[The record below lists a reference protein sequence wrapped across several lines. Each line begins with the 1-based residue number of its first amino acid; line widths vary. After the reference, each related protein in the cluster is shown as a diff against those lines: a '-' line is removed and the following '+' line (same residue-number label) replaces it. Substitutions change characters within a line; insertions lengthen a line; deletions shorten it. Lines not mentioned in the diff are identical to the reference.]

1 MNRRHTLRGAMLL
14 LMAALIA
21 PLSSYAQAASTSSVQ
36 AASTSSGHAYPTKPV
51 RVVSPY
57 PPGSSADIIGRIYA
71 PKLAETLGRP
81 FIVDNRAGASGNI
94 AGELVARAAPDG
106 YTLLL
111 LNTPIATS
119 PLLIKS
125 VPFDA
130 QRDFQ
135 PIGMLGLAPHILVVN
150 NSLPVKNVKE
160 LVALAKSRP
169 GKLAY
174 ASTGIGGGL
183 HLAMELLKLK
193 TGIDML
199 HVPYKG
205 SGTTVPD
212 MIGGRID
219 VMFGSAPAL
228 LPHVRS
234 GRIHALGI
242 ASLKRSAAA
251 PDLPTLAETGV
262 PGFESVSFTSLAA
275 PVATPRSVI
284 SLLNS
289 TIEKSA
295 QSPEVSSALAN
306 QGTDRAL
313 MTPEQVRAYIR
324 DEIAK
329 WSKVVTAAGVQ
340 AE

>member
-1 MNRRHTLRGAMLL
+1 MDRSHITRDRLL
-14 LMAALIA
+14 LLIAALIVLLPANARSA
-21 PLSSYAQAASTSSVQ
+21 PTG
-36 AASTSSGHAYPTKPV
+36 SGTTYPTRPV

-57 PPGSSADIIGRIYA
+57 PPGSSADIIGRIYS
-71 PKLAETLGRP
+71 PKLAEALGKP

-119 PLLIKS
+119 PLLIKG

-135 PIGMLGLAPHILVVN
+135 PIGMLGLAPHVLVVN
-150 NSLPVKNVKE
+150 NSMPVKNVKE

-169 GKLAY
+169 GKLVY

-183 HLAMELLKLK
+183 HLAMELLKLH

-205 SGTTVPD
+205 SSTTVPD

-228 LPHVRS
+228 LGHIRA
-234 GRIHALGI
+234 GRIRPLGI
-242 ASLKRSAAA
+242 ASAKRSAAA
-251 PDLPTLAETGV
+251 PDLPTIAETGL

-275 PVATPRSVI
+275 PAKTPRDIITV
-284 SLLNS
+284 LNS
-289 TIEKSA
+289 AIAQSA
-295 QSPEVSSALAN
+295 QTPEVSNALAS
-306 QGTDRAL
+306 QGTDLAL
-313 MTPEQVRAYIR
+313 MTPDEVRVYIR

-329 WSKVVTAAGVQ
+329 WRKVVVAAGVQ

>member
-1 MNRRHTLRGAMLL
+1 MDDRRHIPGVATLL
-14 LMAALIA
+14 LAAAFVA
-21 PLSSYAQAASTSSVQ
+21 PLSGYAQQ
-36 AASTSSGHAYPTKPV
+36 YPTKPV

-71 PKLAETLGRP
+71 PRLAEALGKP

-94 AGELVARAAPDG
+94 AAELVARASPDG

-111 LNTPIATS
+111 LNTPVATS
-119 PLLIKS
+119 PLLIKGLS
-125 VPFDA
+125 FDA

-135 PIGMLGLAPHILVVN
+135 PIGMLGLAPHLLVVN
-150 NSLPVKNVKE
+150 NSMPVKNVKE

-169 GKLAY
+169 GKLVY

-183 HLAMELLKLK
+183 HLAMELLRLD

-205 SGTTVPD
+205 SATTVPD

-228 LPHVRS
+228 LPHVRG
-234 GRIHALGI
+234 GRIRALGI
-242 ASLKRSAAA
+242 AAAKRSGAA
-251 PDLPTLAETGV
+251 PDIPTISESGV

-275 PVATPRSVI
+275 PTATPRRI
-284 SLLNS
+284 IALLNS
-289 TIEKSA
+289 TIAKSA
-295 QSPEVSSALAN
+295 QSPDVSSALAN
-306 QGTDRAL
+306 QGTDVVL
-313 MTPEQVRAYIR
+313 MTPEQTAAYVRE
-324 DEIAK
+324 EIAK
-329 WSKVVTAAGVQ
+329 WKKVVTVAGIKG
-340 AE
+340 E

>member
-1 MNRRHTLRGAMLL
+1 MHGRCTTRDVLLVIAAFIVPLPAHAQTTSTGAG
-14 LMAALIA
+14 
-21 PLSSYAQAASTSSVQ
+21 QT
-36 AASTSSGHAYPTKPV
+36 YPTKAV

-57 PPGSSADIIGRIYA
+57 PPGSSADIIGRIYS
-71 PKLAETLGRP
+71 PKFTEILGRP

-94 AGELVARAAPDG
+94 GGELVARAAPDG

-119 PLLIKS
+119 PLLFKNLA
-125 VPFDA
+125 FDV

-135 PIGMLGLAPHILVVN
+135 PIGMLALAPHLLVVN
-150 NSLPVKNVKE
+150 TSLPVKNVKE

-169 GKLAY
+169 GKLVY
-174 ASTGIGGGL
+174 ASTGIGGSL
-183 HLAMELLKLK
+183 HLSMEMLKMQ
-193 TGIDML
+193 TGTDML

-228 LPHVRS
+228 LPHVRA
-234 GRIHALGI
+234 GRIRPLGI
-242 ASLKRSAAA
+242 AAAKRSAAA
-251 PDLPTLAETGV
+251 PDIPTIDESGL
-262 PGFESVSFTSLAA
+262 PGFESVSLTSLAA
-275 PVATPRSVI
+275 PAATPRNI
-284 SLLNS
+284 IARLNS
-289 TIEKSA
+289 TIAKSA

-306 QGTDRAL
+306 QGADVVL
-313 MTPEQVRAYIR
+313 MTPDEVRAYIR
-324 DEIAK
+324 NEIVK
-329 WSKVVTAAGVQ
+329 WKKVVTAAGVK

>member
-1 MNRRHTLRGAMLL
+1 MRKKAGAERSLTGR
-14 LMAALIA
+14 AALLFLGA
-21 PLSSYAQAASTSSVQ
+21 FVVSFPSYAQTRF
-36 AASTSSGHAYPTKPV
+36 PTKPV
-51 RVVSPY
+51 CVVSPY

-71 PKLAETLGRP
+71 PKLAEALGRP

-94 AGELVARAAPDG
+94 AGDLVAHAAPDG

-119 PLLIKS
+119 PLIIQG

-150 NSLPVKNVKE
+150 NAMPVKNVKE

-169 GKLAY
+169 GKLVY

-183 HLAMELLKLK
+183 HLAMELFKLQ
-193 TGIDML
+193 TGTDML

-228 LPHVRS
+228 INHVRA
-234 GRIHALGI
+234 GRIRALGI

-251 PDLPTLAETGV
+251 PDMPTLAETGV
-262 PGFESVSFTSLAA
+262 PRFES
-275 PVATPRSVI
+275 
-284 SLLNS
+284 
-289 TIEKSA
+289 
-295 QSPEVSSALAN
+295 
-306 QGTDRAL
+306 
-313 MTPEQVRAYIR
+313 
-324 DEIAK
+324 
-329 WSKVVTAAGVQ
+329 
-340 AE
+340 

>member
-1 MNRRHTLRGAMLL
+1 MDRSHIRQAALL
-14 LMAALIA
+14 LTALSA
-21 PLSSYAQAASTSSVQ
+21 PLLSYAQN
-36 AASTSSGHAYPTKPV
+36 YPTKPV

-57 PPGSSADIIGRIYA
+57 PPGSSADIIGRIYS
-71 PKLAETLGRP
+71 PKLSEALGRP

-119 PLLIKS
+119 PLILKD

-135 PIGMLGLAPHILVVN
+135 PAGMLGLSPHFLVVN
-150 NSLPVKNVKE
+150 NAMPVKSMKE

-169 GKLAY
+169 GKLVY
-174 ASTGIGGGL
+174 ASTGIGGTL
-183 HLAMELLKLK
+183 HLAMESLKLQ

-205 SGTTVPD
+205 SAMTVPD

-219 VMFGSAPAL
+219 VMFGSVPAL
-228 LPHVRS
+228 IAHVRG
-234 GRIHALGI
+234 GRIRPLGI
-242 ASLKRSAAA
+242 ASAKRSAAA
-251 PDLPTLAETGV
+251 PDIPTIAESGL
-262 PGFESVSFTSLAA
+262 PGFESTSFTSLAA
-275 PVATPRSVI
+275 PAKTPRGII
-284 SLLNS
+284 SLLTS
-289 TIEKSA
+289 TIAQSA
-295 QSPEVSSALAN
+295 QSPEVVSALAN
-306 QGTDRAL
+306 QGTDVAL
-313 MTPEQVRAYIR
+313 MSPEQVRNHIR

-329 WSKVVTAAGVQ
+329 WRKVVIAAGVQ

>member
-1 MNRRHTLRGAMLL
+1 MMNGMRTMFAL
-14 LMAALIA
+14 AAACVA
-21 PLSSYAQAASTSSVQ
+21 PLLAHAQ
-36 AASTSSGHAYPTKPV
+36 AYPTKPV
-51 RVVSPY
+51 RVVCPY

-71 PKLAETLGRP
+71 PKLAEALGRP
-81 FIVDNRAGASGNI
+81 FIVDNRVGASGNI
-94 AGELVARAAPDG
+94 AGELVARAAPGG

-111 LNTPIATS
+111 FNTPIATS
-119 PLLIKS
+119 PLIIKG

-135 PIGMLGLAPHILVVN
+135 PIGMLGLAPHLLVVN
-150 NSLPVKNVKE
+150 NAMPVKNVKE
-160 LVALAKSRP
+160 LVALAKSKP
-169 GKLAY
+169 GKLVY

-183 HLAMELLKLK
+183 HLAMELLKLQ

-228 LPHVRS
+228 LGHVRA
-234 GRIHALGI
+234 GRIRPLGI
-242 ASLKRSAAA
+242 ASAKRSAAA
-251 PDLPTLAETGV
+251 PDIPTIAETGL

-275 PVATPRSVI
+275 PAKTPSSIVT
-284 SLLNS
+284 LLNS
-289 TIEKSA
+289 TIAKSA
-295 QSPEVSSALAN
+295 QTPEVSSALAN
-306 QGTDRAL
+306 QGTDLAL
-313 MTPEQVRAYIR
+313 MTPAEVSTYIR

-329 WSKVVTAAGVQ
+329 WKKVVAAAGIH

>member
-1 MNRRHTLRGAMLL
+1 MKAPAIPGAIAGRTVLAAIGCTLALAAGAQ
-14 LMAALIA
+14 
-21 PLSSYAQAASTSSVQ
+21 S
-36 AASTSSGHAYPTKPV
+36 YPTKPV

-71 PKLAETLGRP
+71 PKFAEALGRP
-81 FIVDNRAGASGNI
+81 FIVDNRPGASGNI

-111 LNTPIATS
+111 LNTPVATS
-119 PLLIKS
+119 PLLIKT

-135 PIGMLGLAPHILVVN
+135 PMGMLGIAPHLLVVN
-150 NSLPVKNVKE
+150 NALPVKNVKE
-160 LVALAKSRP
+160 LVALAKSKP
-169 GKLAY
+169 GKLVY

-183 HLAMELLKLK
+183 HLAMELLRLD

-205 SGTTVPD
+205 SGSTVPD

-228 LPHVRS
+228 LPHVRAK
-234 GRIHALGI
+234 RIHALGI
-242 ASLKRSAAA
+242 ASAKRSAAA
-251 PDLPTLAETGV
+251 PDIPTIAETGV
-262 PGFESVSFTSLAA
+262 PGFESVSFTTLAA
-275 PVATPRSVI
+275 PAKTPRAIVM
-284 SLLNS
+284 LLNS
-289 TIEKSA
+289 TIAKSA
-295 QSPEVSSALAN
+295 QSADVSAALAN
-306 QGTDRAL
+306 QGTDVSL
-313 MTPEQVRAYIR
+313 MTPEQVSAYVHR
-324 DEIAK
+324 EVEK
-329 WSKVVTAAGVQ
+329 WRKVVTAAGLR